1 MKVFPVVIIVAGPAG
16 LTAAMQLERQS
27 ISPVVLERNQVGGLL
42 LNANLVENYPGFV
55 EGVSGPD
62 LVKLFSRQ
70 AERLGVNVSLE
81 EAFSVEIKSGIF
93 HIVTNK
99 REIKAGILV
108 AASGTIAKTLHPD
121 LFTGDL
127 DDKVYTDVYPLIE
140 EKGKTILIV
149 GAGDAA
155 LDYALNLARLNQ
167 VIILNRGTR
176 IKGLPLFWDRVQM
189 RSAIDYFPN
198 VEISGIAGTD
208 DGRINV
214 LAETG
219 AQQNCYQC
227 DFLISAIGRIPDW
240 GFAEEKLLKKMDQ
253 LQEEGK
259 IYVIGDLHNGPY
271 RQTALAVGDGIRAA
285 MEIGQSLEKEKL

>member
-1 MKVFPVVIIVAGPAG
+1 M
-16 LTAAMQLERQS
+16 
-27 ISPVVLERNQVGGLL
+27 
-42 LNANLVENYPGFV
+42 
-55 EGVSGPD
+55 
-62 LVKLFSRQ
+62 
-70 AERLGVNVSLE
+70 
-81 EAFSVEIKSGIF
+81 
-93 HIVTNK
+93 
-99 REIKAGILV
+99 
-108 AASGTIAKTLHPD
+108 PD

-176 IKGLPLFWDRVQM
+176 IKGLPVLWDRVQM

-198 VEISGIAGTD
+198 VEITRIAGTD

-214 LAETG
+214 LAETE
-219 AQQNCYQC
+219 AQQNCYLC